1 MNTKALVRKCRDRC
15 ANERGPPQRAIR
27 ALYTDTCR
35 RSRRH
40 VRFKASIRIR
50 RSFFLSLHSYIS
62 LSLPIFLTPEY
73 VCVFASARGSESR
86 ESMSRATRIEV
97 FVYWR
102 FGSALLTIVCP
113 ASYALPRRRR
123 PGQPAA
129 QDSRRAPDRA
139 AEAGRPVRKGSA
151 ARARCRQLC
160 QKALPSPL
168 VFAFSSFPWFPPEKT
183 LYGTRSYDISRL
195 F

>member
-1 MNTKALVRKCRDRC
+1 MRGVRHSAQYARC
-15 ANERGPPQRAIR
+15 
-27 ALYTDTCR
+27 THTCR

-40 VRFKASIRIR
+40 VRFKASIKIR

-86 ESMSRATRIEV
+86 EPISRATRIEV

-123 PGQPAA
+123 PGPPAA
-129 QDSRRAPDRA
+129 QNASPSPDRA
-139 AEAGRPVRKGSA
+139 AEAGRPVGKGSA
-151 ARARCRQLC
+151 ARARRRQLC
-160 QKALPSPL
+160 QNARFRGVVAPVPCR
-168 VFAFSSFPWFPPEKT
+168 F
-183 LYGTRSYDISRL
+183 R
-195 F
+195 